1 MRIPFLKKKKKVVQ
15 QVAFDTSNLA
25 SKDDIKQLSK
35 EAKEARTNIIMANL
49 SSRQREKL
57 EKIIEAKRE
66 QLKHDKK

>member
-1 MRIPFLKKKKKVVQ
+1 
-15 QVAFDTSNLA
+15 LA